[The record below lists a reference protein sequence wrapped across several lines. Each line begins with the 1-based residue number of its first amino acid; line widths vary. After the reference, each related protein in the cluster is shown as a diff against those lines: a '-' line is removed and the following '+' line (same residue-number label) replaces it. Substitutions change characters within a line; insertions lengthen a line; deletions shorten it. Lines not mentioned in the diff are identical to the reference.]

1 MKILSGIT
9 EVIESARGSLSLLIL
24 IVASVALFTKH
35 LDGLSYAGVVSSIV
49 AIYNY
54 THMLTECAA
63 INQPQG
69 MNQGPTP

>member
-1 MKILSGIT
+1 MKLWSGIV

-24 IVASVALFTKH
+24 IIASVALFTKH

-54 THMLTECAA
+54 THMRTEVAA
-63 INQPQG
+63 MNQPPP
-69 MNQGPTP
+69 NP